1 MALSMTGFGEA
12 QSQQQA
18 LTVAVEVRTVNSRY
32 FKLNIRS
39 SDGFGLLD
47 TQIESLVRKF
57 VKRGTIQV
65 QLKIQRER
73 TADDVRINAEVLTSY
88 RRQLESIT
96 DSPATNEPV
105 RIEALLALPGVVE
118 DNAAARR
125 DATEDWPLVEA
136 TLAEALKNLTQMR
149 RDEGAA
155 MSADLTVNGRTIVE
169 RLEKI
174 EVRAPLVVDGYRQRL
189 TDRVKKTL
197 DELGVNVEPHDLIR
211 DVSLFA
217 ERSDISEEI
226 VRLRSHLDQFDQI
239 LADDGSAGRKL
250 EFLVQEM
257 GRETNTIGSKA
268 NDVEIARDVIEIKA
282 ALERIREQIQNVE

>member
-1 MALSMTGFGEA
+1 MVLSMTGFGEA

-57 VKRGTIQV
+57 VKRGTVHV

-73 TADDVRINAEVLTSY
+73 TADDVRINADVLTSY
-88 RRQLESIT
+88 RRQIESLA
-96 DSPATNEPV
+96 DSTSEPV
-105 RIEALLALPGVVE
+105 RIDALLALPRVVA

-136 TLAEALKNLTQMR
+136 TLTEALKNLTQMR

-197 DELGVNVEPHDLIR
+197 DELDVNVEPHDLIR

-226 VRLRSHLDQFDQI
+226 VRLRSHLDQFEQI

>member
-1 MALSMTGFGEA
+1 MTGFGEA

-105 RIEALLALPGVVE
+105 RIDALLALPGVVE

-226 VRLRSHLDQFDQI
+226 VRLRSHLDQFEQI

>member
-1 MALSMTGFGEA
+1 MLLSMTGFGEA
-12 QSQQQA
+12 HSQDQS
-18 LTVAVEVRTVNSRY
+18 LTVAAEVRTVNSRY

-39 SDGFGLLD
+39 TDGAGLLD
-47 TQIESLVRKF
+47 VQIENLVRKF
-57 VKRGTIQV
+57 VMRGTIHV

-73 TADDVRINAEVLTSY
+73 NADDMRINVEVLTNY
-88 RRQLESIT
+88 RRQLESIADAST
-96 DSPATNEPV
+96 SEPV
-105 RIEALLALPGVVE
+105 RIDSLLTLPGVIE
-118 DNAAARR
+118 DTTADRR
-125 DATEDWPLVEA
+125 DATADWPLIEV
-136 TLAEALKNLTQMR
+136 TLTEALKSLTQMR

-155 MSADLTVNGRTIVE
+155 MTADLASHGRTIAE
-169 RLEKI
+169 RLDKI

-197 DELGVNVEPHDLIR
+197 GELDVNVEPNDLIR
-211 DVSLFA
+211 EVSLFA
-217 ERSDISEEI
+217 ERGDISEEI

-239 LADDGSAGRKL
+239 LGADGSAGRKL

>member
-1 MALSMTGFGEA
+1 MTGFGEA

-96 DSPATNEPV
+96 DAPATSEPV
-105 RIEALLALPGVVE
+105 RIDALLALPGVVE
-118 DNAAARR
+118 DYAAARR

-136 TLAEALKNLTQMR
+136 TLTESLKNLTQMR

-226 VRLRSHLDQFDQI
+226 VRLRSHLDQFEQI